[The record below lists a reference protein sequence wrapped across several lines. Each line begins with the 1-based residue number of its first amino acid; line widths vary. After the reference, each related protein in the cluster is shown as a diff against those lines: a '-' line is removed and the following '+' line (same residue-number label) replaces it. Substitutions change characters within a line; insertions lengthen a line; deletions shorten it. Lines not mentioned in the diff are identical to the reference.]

1 MDLSSKLIITTLSI
15 CAAAWAV
22 MNAILVKKLI
32 EAERR
37 LDQLETRISLLANS
51 DSHDRKRLMD
61 KARALNTPSGRRR
74 AKQRSARSCQT
85 WLNVNVLR
93 PFVLRINAG
102 MNRQRIKKI
111 LARVC
116 RDLMA
121 WNEKARNVS

>member
-1 MDLSSKLIITTLSI
+1 MDLSSKLIIMTLSI

-32 EAERR
+32 EAERC

-74 AKQRSARSCQT
+74 AKQRSGAILSDMAERKRLASIRAS
-85 WLNVNVLR
+85 N
-93 PFVLRINAG
+93 
-102 MNRQRIKKI
+102 QRGYESAANQEK

>member
-32 EAERR
+32 EAERC

-74 AKQRSARSCQT
+74 AKQRSGAILSDMAERKRLASIRASNQRGYESAANQENPRAGVPRSYGQ
-85 WLNVNVLR
+85 
-93 PFVLRINAG
+93 
-102 MNRQRIKKI
+102 
-111 LARVC
+111 
-116 RDLMA
+116 
-121 WNEKARNVS
+121 E